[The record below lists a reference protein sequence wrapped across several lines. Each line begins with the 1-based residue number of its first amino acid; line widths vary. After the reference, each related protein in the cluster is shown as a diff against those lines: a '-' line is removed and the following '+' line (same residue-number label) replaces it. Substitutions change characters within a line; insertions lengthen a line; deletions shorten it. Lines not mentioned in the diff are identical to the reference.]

1 MSWVPSGSEVFSP
14 PKAVACTANAIAWHA
29 EHTPDAIAVFD
40 NERAVT
46 WRALACDL
54 GGSVARAADL
64 GRRGSLIGVET
75 GLGLYRN
82 LLAFLACEVIGAT
95 STPFRQSDLCNDP
108 VLDRCDARLF
118 DGTPPPQAYSPR
130 LWDQPPPDGIARISR
145 TSGSTGATKAVP
157 TTFATLQRILVQRIA
172 HLPDAIRPAPRLLC
186 AYNLGIRS
194 IYIRVCATLLAGGT
208 VFLTPPER
216 TTAVL
221 ASGAVNWIVCLAGDA
236 EGIASTAAHPG
247 KPLLFE
253 MIGARI
259 TPALRSLVH
268 ERLGAII
275 QSNYASNETN
285 SITFTDDDNVGTV
298 VPGAKVRIVDADGV
312 DLPLG
317 ECGRILAQTSTMASG
332 YWNDPERTA
341 AAFVD
346 GWYRTDDFGV
356 MPAPG
361 TLVVL
366 GRADGMLN
374 IGGIKLPVAPLEDQ
388 IRTIQMVTDA
398 VVFSDGDDL
407 VVAVECPHGPPQGM
421 HIAVRSIVSRYVRAV
436 QVMPMPA
443 FPRTE
448 TGKPSRRILLA
459 QWRNRHTIRRR
470 QIDYQPHP

>member
-208 VFLTPPER
+208 VFRTP
-216 TTAVL
+216 
-221 ASGAVNWIVCLAGDA
+221 
-236 EGIASTAAHPG
+236 
-247 KPLLFE
+247 
-253 MIGARI
+253 
-259 TPALRSLVH
+259 
-268 ERLGAII
+268 
-275 QSNYASNETN
+275 
-285 SITFTDDDNVGTV
+285 
-298 VPGAKVRIVDADGV
+298 
-312 DLPLG
+312 
-317 ECGRILAQTSTMASG
+317 
-332 YWNDPERTA
+332 PERTA

-436 QVMPMPA
+436 QVTPMPA
-443 FPRTE
+443 FPRAE
-448 TGKPSRRILLA
+448 TGKVRRNEVIASHQQRRPSLSSTPHNQPQSHRSPRTRRA
-459 QWRNRHTIRRR
+459 E
-470 QIDYQPHP
+470 